1 LVPVAAT
8 VDYRQWTAKKGV
20 REVSKSAL
28 DPAELARIAGKFE
41 SNSNQIEE
49 QLRVIQGWVEQ
60 TRPAWGG
67 AAGMGYQSVH
77 EMWGTQQARLI
88 RLLRETAESVRDYAN
103 VSVTATDEASAA
115 VRIPLPLDNRA
126 V

>member
-1 LVPVAAT
+1 MS
-8 VDYRQWTAKKGV
+8 R
-20 REVSKSAL
+20 SAL

-49 QLRVIQGWVEQ
+49 QLRVIQRWVDQ

-67 AAGMGYQSVH
+67 PAGLGYQSVN

-88 RLLRETAESVRDYAN
+88 RLLREAAQSVRDYAG
-103 VSVTATDEASAA
+103 VSVSATEEASAA
-115 VRIPLPLDNRA
+115 VRIPMPLDNRGA
-126 V
+126 